1 MTAPLFGLYPQ
12 SDFRVTDGRCRDCPT
27 IPQALWYFESET
39 IAVPNSGVLVASFT
53 RGVDVGADL
62 RAWLSS
68 HSPESLPEYPQLV
81 WIAAPQVVSGA
92 RLSADAATVESANA
106 RLRFEL
112 VPKIALNRSYFDAS
126 SARFFRER
134 TVRIRGTIVGDTI
147 VARTLWPEDFRLD
160 RAAPA
165 RALDSNVPVT
175 LALRALIRS
184 DPRGGAQSPFAV
196 WSLWQR
202 DRACDPLAAGG
213 AALGIM
219 VNGAQGDDDEAHG
232 GHFALVTGLVQ
243 ENGSIG
249 DWLTNNFYSL
259 DIESEKGIIAA
270 PVPLDNYLA
279 DLNSG
284 QNWYRPSHMLVAILR
299 DARAPFLLQGA
310 FNRVY
315 NQFWRHQL
323 VYRHATMNCT
333 SISVD
338 VLRRIGWNIPVR
350 GSASR
355 LTAVLA
361 FPWFV
366 VKERSIAKACTAVD
380 YLWEDQTRLL
390 PAAAFEEIG
399 ASLFEL
405 ASAAPS
411 QETPTTELTRMIAE
425 DVEAIFFVRFPQIPS
440 SRAVGDA
447 PVVTPR
453 EFQSRLP
460 KVPQLVPVADRP
472 FPDALR
478 DADLRPPPRPAS
490 AYAAAIWGTLLVV
503 GIPIYLY
510 RLWRRWRARNAS

>member
-1 MTAPLFGLYPQ
+1 MTASLFGLYPQ

-27 IPQALWYFESET
+27 IPQALWYFEAET
-39 IAVPNSGVLVASFT
+39 IAVPKPDVPVAAFA
-53 RGVDVGADL
+53 RGLDVGADL
-62 RAWLSS
+62 RAWLAART
-68 HSPESLPEYPQLV
+68 PESPSEYPQLV
-81 WIAAPQVVSGA
+81 WIGAPQVVSGA
-92 RLSADAATVESANA
+92 RLNA
-106 RLRFEL
+106 EASMVDRGGTSLRFEL
-112 VPKIALNRSYFDAS
+112 VPKMPLNRSYFDAAS
-126 SARFFRER
+126 VRFFRER
-134 TVRIRGTIVGDTI
+134 TVRIRGTIAAGTI

-165 RALDSNVPVT
+165 RTLDPTLPAT
-175 LALRALIRS
+175 LALRALVRGE
-184 DPRGGAQSPFAV
+184 PRGGAQHPYAA

-202 DRACDPLAAGG
+202 DRARDPLAAGG
-213 AALGIM
+213 AVVGIIL
-219 VNGAQGDDDEAHG
+219 NGAQGDDDEAHG
-232 GHFALVTGLVQ
+232 GHFALVTGFVQ
-243 ENGSIG
+243 DDGSIG

-259 DIESEKGIIAA
+259 DIVSEKGTIAA

-299 DARAPFLLQGA
+299 DARAPSLLQGA

-323 VYRHATMNCT
+323 VYRHATMNCA

-338 VLRRIGWNIPVR
+338 VLRLTGWDIPVR
-350 GSASR
+350 GGAGR
-355 LTAVLA
+355 IVAALA

-366 VKERSIAKACTAVD
+366 VRERSITKACTAFD

-405 ASAAPS
+405 ATAAEARRP
-411 QETPTTELTRMIAE
+411 PTARLARMIAE
-425 DVEAIFFVRFPQIPS
+425 DVDAIFFIRFPQFPS
-440 SRAVGDA
+440 SRAFGDA
-447 PVVTPR
+447 PVVTPW
-453 EFQSRLP
+453 EFRSRLP
-460 KVPQLVPVADRP
+460 TVPQVVPVPDRP
-472 FPDALR
+472 FPSALR
-478 DADLRPPPRPAS
+478 DADLLRPPRPAS

-510 RLWRRWRARNAS
+510 RLWRRWRARSAS